1 MVLVYFFRRGSLPWM
16 GLPESPQKAA
26 QITQIK
32 LTTPIESLC
41 HDAPRMNGW
50 FVYTWLEF
58 A

>member
-50 FVYTWLEF
+50 FVYST
-58 A
+58 